1 MRKFHLQ
8 LPGCKPLKLESSK
21 RMMKRNQ
28 TQDPKFK
35 IPNSG
40 YTLIEILVGLTI
52 IALLF
57 GAGYINFRDF
67 SRRQAIAG
75 AAKKMQGDMSLT
87 QQLAFSG
94 QKPVDAKCDS
104 PNLLG
109 SYDFTIIPP
118 SEYII
123 LANCTGGTVVNKDV
137 ILPSDISIASV
148 YYTGAPFNTISFKVL
163 GQGTN
168 IPDTRSVI
176 YRLTQSQTNNKFD
189 ITIGSGGNIQ

>member
-1 MRKFHLQ
+1 MRGLKLLRKFNLQ
-8 LPGCKPLKLESSK
+8 LSGGKPIDKKMSNFK
-21 RMMKRNQ
+21 R
-28 TQDPKFK
+28 
-35 IPNSG
+35 G

-57 GAGYINFRDF
+57 GVGYINFRDF

-75 AAKKMQGDMSLT
+75 TAKKMQGDMSLT

-94 QKPVDAKCDS
+94 QKPADAKCDS
-104 PNLLG
+104 PNLLN
-109 SYDFTIIPP
+109 SYDFTIIST
-118 SEYII
+118 SEYLIQ
-123 LANCTGGTVVNKDV
+123 ANCSGGVVTNKDV
-137 ILPSDISIASV
+137 NLPADISIISI

-168 IPDTRSVI
+168 IPDSQSVI
-176 YRLTQSQTNNKFD
+176 FRLTQALTNNKFD